1 MKKNVFEKAV
11 EGIKNAGKKT
21 VEFVKDNRDTITMT
35 TMFIGTATLVS
46 IGLMITNK
54 EMYKRGVLKGIMDT
68 SNAINKVG
76 VTDGYIIH
84 KQHTDDGCIYRVTHG
99 KSADGKT
106 VPMGTMY
113 NSIVGCCM
121 EHDEDSD
128 TSFDIENYLDS
139 GINVS
144 AELLD
149 NVECKGDYVE
159 FKPTE

>member
-1 MKKNVFEKAV
+1 MKNIFKKEAAKNIFKKAA
-11 EGIKNAGKKT
+11 KL
-21 VEFVKDNRDTITMT
+21 VKDHPEIATVSFAFVTVTVAGAISGIMLKDT
-35 TMFIGTATLVS
+35 VY
-46 IGLMITNK
+46 N
-54 EMYKRGVLKGIMDT
+54 RGVRKGIIDT

-139 GINVS
+139 GINIS